1 MYESFETALADQFP
15 TIAQE
20 MLNVFGA
27 VISGARHNA
36 VRGISPAT
44 TEMLLKTVRDSAEAS
59 EEVHIGAICASAKS
73 IQGSLAFG
81 ATHFTFYTRAST
93 NCILHSR
100 FFTSSRWTRGS
111 WTWRP

>member
-15 TIAQE
+15 SIAQE

-44 TEMLLKTVRDSAEAS
+44 TKMLLKTVRDSAEAS

-73 IQGSLAFG
+73 IQGGLAFE
-81 ATHFTFYTRAST
+81 AFCPST
-93 NCILHSR
+93 NPLIAR
-100 FFTSSRWTRGS
+100 
-111 WTWRP
+111 

>member
-20 MLNVFGA
+20 MLNVFGS

-44 TEMLLKTVRDSAEAS
+44 TKMLLKTVRDSAEAS

-73 IQGSLAFG
+73 IQVGFASEAFFLNIYKIYGLGSYIKLV
-81 ATHFTFYTRAST
+81 HYY
-93 NCILHSR
+93 
-100 FFTSSRWTRGS
+100 
-111 WTWRP
+111 

>member
-44 TEMLLKTVRDSAEAS
+44 TKMLLKTVRDSAEAS

-73 IQGSLAFG
+73 IQGGLAFE
-81 ATHFTFYTRAST
+81 AFCPLII
-93 NCILHSR
+93 NCTLIRL
-100 FFTSSRWTRGS
+100 
-111 WTWRP
+111 